1 MAGDVA
7 YLLARGGS
15 LLAVD
20 TGAGGGAEAELWRLE
35 TGVGRA
41 SAPVLGEG
49 GHLYFSA
56 ADGRLLAVDTGRGAL
71 VGQTRARLS
80 GGKLAYASDLPA
92 PVAAGRT
99 VVGSAPDGSV
109 FAVDGADPGGW

>member
-1 MAGDVA
+1 EDGADA
-7 YLLARGGS
+7 L
-15 LLAVD
+15 
-20 TGAGGGAEAELWRLE
+20 GAGRAGSFDDGGQREFELHQQQI
-35 TGVGRA
+35 G
-41 SAPVLGEG
+41 
-49 GHLYFSA
+49 
-56 ADGRLLAVDTGRGAL
+56 
-71 VGQTRARLS
+71 